1 MRERFAVISAHG
13 QILEYHKTMQKAIDR
28 MIALGG
34 YDVLDKKTNIYYS
47 QNLRKIFKTIDR
59 ENKIW

>member
-28 MIALGG
+28 MIALGA
-34 YDVLDKKTNIYYS
+34 YDILDRETNIYYS
-47 QNLRKIFKTIDR
+47 QNLRKLF
-59 ENKIW
+59 NKIKRR